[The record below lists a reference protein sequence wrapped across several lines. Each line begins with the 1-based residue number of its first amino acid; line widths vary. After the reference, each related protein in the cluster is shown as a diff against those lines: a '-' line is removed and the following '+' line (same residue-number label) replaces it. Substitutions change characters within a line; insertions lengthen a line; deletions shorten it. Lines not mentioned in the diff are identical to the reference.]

1 MAEIMITSSILILVL
16 LLFRK
21 LCWGKISRRL
31 QYSLWLLVI
40 IRLLVPAQFFT
51 SSLSIMNVI
60 EYAGEAAYDK
70 WQAGQKENDTVP
82 GDSLGDN
89 PATGSMQY
97 DGQLINGTENKRGG
111 QNGTEKSGTVE
122 SEVESEIVQSVEVQ
136 SELRSQS
143 KAEIADGKAESSGN
157 HIYKVLLAIYI
168 IGVLVIAGCLIVC
181 NVRFRRNLA
190 ADRRLIGQEGRLK
203 VYLAAHLESPC
214 LCGLFT
220 PAIYMNEEGL
230 ASEERKRHIL
240 LHEMTHYRHGDH
252 IWTFV
257 RSLCLVVYWFHPLV
271 WAAAVFS
278 TEDSELACDE
288 GTLVRLG
295 EEHRQAY
302 GQTLIEMMTARTKN
316 SQLLYCATGMING
329 KKEIKK
335 RIIAIAAYKKYMV
348 WSTVLVVFCA
358 LLLSACTAGT
368 VEQKPDEGEVLQE
381 NETEAAD
388 GQRTDSTEGP
398 VDMGEQTDTS
408 GTEEARKLG
417 DGVTQNDDG
426 SFRLSEYEVDLTEDK
441 VKERIVF
448 DVLYWTE
455 LAPETG
461 EITEEVL
468 WEKLWS
474 GAEIVIKILEG
485 SEETQEGT
493 ELQDKILKEY
503 SFSSVHAGN
512 GNLAVVKYEKQN
524 SILLYNNS
532 MYQGNGDFWYQI
544 WQFSPEG
551 EMQLVKENRAE
562 YFAPGNGENNEE
574 TVNQVLLVEEEL
586 NKLLRSSSTQ
596 ILLNAAGDE
605 EACYLYQKS
614 DRRSQYAFDVFMT
627 EVGGSGL
634 ELKIKDFFYPNG
646 MEPITR
652 LPDNP
657 EEWILNGGL
666 LCMEVSQENTT
677 AGRLDLDG
685 DGEKEVLYLEGFSNH
700 AGDGYNTTYPEHVH
714 LDEYYRVRVNQ
725 AYYESYCSIADLNL
739 MAYSPDGETILLA
752 IYDDG
757 PSGDPLT
764 AFYRYDGES
773 VIPAGSIP
781 GDLRD
786 VTIDEERVIHCSFR
800 GDMIQTQ
807 WAWGYYYWD
816 GSEIVR
822 REDEVYYYLDES
834 EWREREDCPLVLL
847 QEITVYEER
856 SVSSTA
862 MIMSPQ
868 EVQCVAS
875 DMKEW
880 VLLEAEDGTKGWI
893 KVVQFKLPSHDRVFE
908 VFEGLNMAD

>member
-1 MAEIMITSSILILVL
+1 MAEILITSSILILVL

-31 QYSLWLLVI
+31 QYGLWLLVV

-51 SSLSIMNVI
+51 SSLSVMNVI

-70 WQAGQKENDTVP
+70 WQAGQKESDTVP
-82 GDSLGDN
+82 GDSLGDK
-89 PATGSMQY
+89 PVTGSVQA
-97 DGQLINGTENKRGG
+97 DGQLTNGTESERGG
-111 QNGTEKSGTVE
+111 QNGTDMSVENGLQTETVGSGMVESGTLK
-122 SEVESEIVQSVEVQ
+122 SEIVLSGETQSQ
-136 SELRSQS
+136 LRSQS
-143 KAEIADGKAESSGN
+143 TDIVGGKAELSGN
-157 HIYKVLLAIYI
+157 HIYKVLLIIYI
-168 IGVLVIAGCLIVC
+168 VGVVIIAGCLIVC
-181 NVRFRRNLA
+181 NVRFRSKLA
-190 ADRRLIGQEGRLK
+190 VDRRLIGQEGRLM

-230 ASEERKRHIL
+230 VSEERKRHIL
-240 LHEMTHYRHGDH
+240 LHEVTHYRHGDH

-257 RSLCLVVYWFHPLV
+257 RSLCLVLYWFHPLV

-288 GTLVRLG
+288 GTLIRLG

-302 GQTLIEMMTARTKN
+302 GRTLIEMMTARTKS

-335 RIIAIAAYKKYMV
+335 RIIAIAAYKKQMM
-348 WSTVLVVFCA
+348 WTTVLVVLCA

-368 VEQKPDEGEVLQE
+368 VVQKPDGGEVLQE
-381 NETEAAD
+381 SEKAAD
-388 GQRTDSTEGP
+388 GQRTEEGL
-398 VDMGEQTDTS
+398 
-408 GTEEARKLG
+408 KLG
-417 DGVTQNDDG
+417 EGVTQNDDG

-455 LAPETG
+455 LDPKTG

-474 GAEIVIKILEG
+474 GAEIVVKILEG
-485 SEETQEGT
+485 SEEAQDGAK
-493 ELQDKILKEY
+493 QDKTLKEY
-503 SFSSVHAGN
+503 SFSGVHAGN

-524 SILLYNNS
+524 SILLYNNA
-532 MYQGNGDFWYQI
+532 MYQGVGDFRYQI

-551 EMQLVKENRAE
+551 EIQLVKENQAE

-605 EACYLYQKS
+605 EDCYLYRKY
-614 DRRSQYAFDVFMT
+614 DGRSQYAFDVFMA

-634 ELKIKDFFYPNG
+634 ELKLKDYFYPDG
-646 MEPITR
+646 MQPITR

-700 AGDGYNTTYPEHVH
+700 AGDGYNTTYPDHVH
-714 LDEYYRVRVNQ
+714 LDEHYRVRVNQ
-725 AYYESYCSIADLNL
+725 AYYESYCSIADLEL
-739 MAYSPDGETILLA
+739 MAFSPDSETILLA

-786 VTIDEERVIHCSFR
+786 VTIDEDRVIHCSFR

-856 SVSSTA
+856 SESSTA

-875 DMKEW
+875 DMREW

-893 KVVQFKLPSHDRVFE
+893 RVVQFKFPSSNSVFE